1 MVVVHGPEGGQVLRL
16 HGQEEVLPPA
26 ALQAHEARQA
36 LLGVRAHHLQAVRHV
51 GLVKNPSEEKA
62 GSEKRPVLAA
72 RTVSEPRWEPA
83 PSRSESRGGQ
93 SFSLKGHAGFEW
105 AGQLE
110 QEANAPQGG
119 LKVS

>member
-16 HGQEEVLPPA
+16 HGHEEVLPPA

-72 RTVSEPRWEPA
+72 RTASEPPSEPA
-83 PSRSESRGGQ
+83 WHRPGARAGVGSRS
-93 SFSLKGHAGFEW
+93 A
-105 AGQLE
+105 
-110 QEANAPQGG
+110 
-119 LKVS
+119 